1 MADRSPPPALSLDP
15 ADTRAR
21 AIRRIAAAF
30 AEGGLDE
37 PLREARLVLL
47 AACRLTLSDLI
58 MHGDSPLGEDTKSL
72 ESLAYRRLS
81 REPLARITGQREF
94 YGLPFG
100 LSDATLIPRPDT
112 ETLVEATLDHARAL
126 GLDRRPIRIL
136 DLGTGSGAILAALL
150 AHLPLAHGTGLDISP
165 QAIETARQNI
175 DHACGPGRAELR
187 IGNWLDGLD
196 GAFEIIVSNPPYI
209 PSGEIA
215 GLEPEV
221 ALHDPLLALDGGADG
236 LEAYRTLARDIPS
249 RLAIGGLVG
258 LELGI
263 GQGDAV
269 QRLFSTAGLIC
280 RELRQDLGGI
290 ARAMVLSRP
299 E

>member
-1 MADRSPPPALSLDP
+1 MADRPPPPALSLDP
-15 ADTRAR
+15 AETRAR

-30 AEGGLDE
+30 TEGGLDE

-47 AACRLTLSDLI
+47 AACRLTSSDLI
-58 MHGDSPLGEDTKSL
+58 LHGDSPLGEDARHL
-72 ESLAYRRLS
+72 ESFAYRRLT

-126 GLDRRPIRIL
+126 GLDTRPIRIL

-150 AHLPLAHGTGLDISP
+150 AHLPLAHGTGVDISS
-165 QAIETARQNI
+165 QAIETAKQNI
-175 DHACGPGRAELR
+175 DRAGGPGRAELR
-187 IGNWLDGLD
+187 IGNWLNGLD

-236 LEAYRTLARDIPS
+236 LEAYRTLAREIPS
-249 RLAIGGLVG
+249 RLAVGGLVG

-263 GQGDAV
+263 GQADAV

-290 ARAMVLSRP
+290 ARAMVFSRP